1 MQSIKA
7 SQDWFMQKFPTIFAD
22 RLTWGL
28 RFAPSPEE
36 CSSSLK
42 EAFEELTRTVG
53 LPKEEKFIL
62 KELKEPA
69 GSLLPLWTQTTYVC
83 PFV

>member
-1 MQSIKA
+1 MYEFVPFSYFELYEDANSFVMQSIEA
-7 SQDWFMQKFPTIFAD
+7 SQDWFMQKFPTIFED

-28 RFAPSPEE
+28 RFASSPEE

-53 LPKEEKFIL
+53 LPKEENVYF
-62 KELKEPA
+62 E
-69 GSLLPLWTQTTYVC
+69 GT
-83 PFV
+83 